1 MKIHIKRIY
10 EDKAQGDGT
19 RILVDRIWPRG
30 IKKEDAEIDDWA
42 KDLAPSTEARKDFN
56 HDPDKFEEFSE
67 RYEQELEQSDEAQDY
82 IDKLK
87 ADKPQN
93 LTLLFAA
100 KDTEHNH
107 ALVLQK
113 YLQKHISGASLGRRA
128 GEEK

>member
-1 MKIHIKRIY
+1 MKIHIKRIF

-30 IKKEDAEIDDWA
+30 IKKEDAELDDWA

-56 HDPDKFEEFSE
+56 HDPKKFEEFAE
-67 RYEQELEQSDEAQDY
+67 RYEQELEQSDEVQGY

-113 YLQKHISGASLGRRA
+113 YLQKHISGASLGNRTK
-128 GEEK
+128 G

>member
-1 MKIHIKRIY
+1 MKIHIKRIF

-56 HDPDKFEEFSE
+56 HEPDKFEEFSE
-67 RYEQELEQSDEAQDY
+67 RYEQELEQSDEVQDY

-100 KDTEHNH
+100 KDTEYNH

-113 YLQKHISGASLGRRA
+113 YLQKHISGASLGDRPK
-128 GEEK
+128 G

>member
-67 RYEQELEQSDEAQDY
+67 RYEQELEQSDEVQDY

-100 KDTEHNH
+100 KDTEYNH

-113 YLQKHISGASLGRRA
+113 YLQKHISGASLGDRPK
-128 GEEK
+128 G

>member
-30 IKKEDAEIDDWA
+30 IKKEHAEIDDWA

-67 RYEQELEQSDEAQDY
+67 RYEQELEQSDEVQDY

-100 KDTEHNH
+100 KDTEYNH

-113 YLQKHISGASLGRRA
+113 YLQKHISGASLGDRPK
-128 GEEK
+128 G

>member
-30 IKKEDAEIDDWA
+30 IKKEDAELDDWA

-67 RYEQELEQSDEAQDY
+67 RYEQELEQSDEVQDY

-87 ADKPQN
+87 ADKPLN

-113 YLQKHISGASLGRRA
+113 YLQKHIPGASLGDRPK
-128 GEEK
+128 G

>member
-56 HDPDKFEEFSE
+56 HDPDKFEEFAE

-87 ADKPQN
+87 ADKPLN

-113 YLQKHISGASLGRRA
+113 YLQKHIAGASLGDRPK
-128 GEEK
+128 G

>member
-10 EDKAQGDGT
+10 EEKAQGDGT

-42 KDLAPSTEARKDFN
+42 KNLAPSTEARKDFN

-67 RYEQELEQSDEAQDY
+67 RYEHELDQGEQAQKY
-82 IDKLK
+82 IEKLK
-87 ADKPQN
+87 EENPEN
-93 LTLLFAA
+93 LTLLYAA

-113 YLQKHISGASLGRRA
+113 YLQKHIAGASLGHNSV
-128 GEEK
+128 G

>member
-1 MKIHIKRIY
+1 MKIHIKRIF

-56 HDPDKFEEFSE
+56 HDPEKFEKFSE
-67 RYEQELEQSDEAQDY
+67 RYEQELEQSDEVQDY

-113 YLQKHISGASLGRRA
+113 YLQKHIPGASLGDRPK
-128 GEEK
+128 G

>member
-1 MKIHIKRIY
+1 MKIHIKRIF

-67 RYEQELEQSDEAQDY
+67 RYEQELEQSDEVQDY

-100 KDTEHNH
+100 KDTEYNH

-113 YLQKHISGASLGRRA
+113 YLQKHIPGASLGDRPK
-128 GEEK
+128 G

>member
-1 MKIHIKRIY
+1 MKVHIKRIY
-10 EDKAQGDGT
+10 EDKTQGDGT

-30 IKKEDAEIDDWA
+30 IKKEDAELDDWA

-56 HDPDKFEEFSE
+56 HDPKKFEEFAE

-87 ADKPQN
+87 ADKPLN

-100 KDTEHNH
+100 KDTEYNH

-113 YLQKHISGASLGRRA
+113 YLQKHISGASLGNRPK
-128 GEEK
+128 G

>member
-67 RYEQELEQSDEAQDY
+67 RYEQELEQSDEVQDY

-113 YLQKHISGASLGRRA
+113 YLQKHIAGASLGNRPK
-128 GEEK
+128 G

>member
-1 MKIHIKRIY
+1 MKIHIKRIF

-113 YLQKHISGASLGRRA
+113 YLQKHIVGASLGDRPK
-128 GEEK
+128 G

>member
-1 MKIHIKRIY
+1 MKIHIKRIF

-42 KDLAPSTEARKDFN
+42 KVLAPSTEARKDFN

-67 RYEQELEQSDEAQDY
+67 RYEQELEQSDEVQDY

-113 YLQKHISGASLGRRA
+113 YLQKHIAGASLGNRPK
-128 GEEK
+128 G

>member
-56 HDPDKFEEFSE
+56 HDPDKFEEFSK
-67 RYEQELEQSDEAQDY
+67 RYEQELEQSDEVQDY

-113 YLQKHISGASLGRRA
+113 YLQKHIPGASLGDRPK
-128 GEEK
+128 G